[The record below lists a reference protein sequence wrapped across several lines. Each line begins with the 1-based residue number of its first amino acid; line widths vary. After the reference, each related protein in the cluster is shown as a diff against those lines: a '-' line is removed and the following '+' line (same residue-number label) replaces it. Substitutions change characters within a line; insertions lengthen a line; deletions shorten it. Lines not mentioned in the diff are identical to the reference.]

1 MKTTLELPDEL
12 LIEAKMAAAR
22 RRTTLKAIVEH
33 ALRREIRP
41 TETSPDLKDGPYE
54 MDDLGFLRLK
64 KRGVAITTET
74 ISKLQQE
81 IDDEDF
87 GYAMEL
93 AGKR

>member
-12 LIEAKMAAAR
+12 LIEAKMVAAR
-22 RRTTLKAIVEH
+22 RRTTLKAMVEH

-41 TETSPDLKDGPYE
+41 TETSTDLKDGPYE

-74 ISKLQQE
+74 ISRLQQE

-87 GYAMEL
+87 GNAMEL